1 MDPTKLRMRYLVGI
15 LVAAVVTAAALR
27 HFLHV
32 EAGFS
37 REEIRSR
44 ILATAAI
51 GIFLAVVFFR
61 WRRRP

>member
-1 MDPTKLRMRYLVGI
+1 MRYLVGI

-37 REEIRSR
+37 REKIRSG
-44 ILATAAI
+44 ILTTAAI
-51 GIFLAVVFFR
+51 VIFLAVVFFR
-61 WRRRP
+61 

>member
-15 LVAAVVTAAALR
+15 LVAAVVTAAALC

-37 REEIRSR
+37 REEIRSG
-44 ILATAAI
+44 ILTTAAI

-61 WRRRP
+61 WRRRL